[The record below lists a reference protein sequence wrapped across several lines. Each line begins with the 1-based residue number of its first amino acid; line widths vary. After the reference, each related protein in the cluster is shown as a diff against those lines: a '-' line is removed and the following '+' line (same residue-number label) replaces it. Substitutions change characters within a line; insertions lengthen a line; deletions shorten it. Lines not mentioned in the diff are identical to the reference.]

1 MQTGKFEIRMPRQG
15 KYIPRELF
23 DLWSPLLV
31 RPADLKTQWG
41 YMSRSK
47 RRGGKEKRIMKRYQ
61 LFQTKEAAEEFRKG
75 MKEQGFRYVLW
86 ELAKERT
93 HKNSGCVGVLAAN
106 DPKYKYSVEWRV

>member
-1 MQTGKFEIRMPRQG
+1 MEPVACQASRPKNGIHAMGLYVPLQKAGRKGEADHEKVSAVSDKR
-15 KYIPRELF
+15 
-23 DLWSPLLV
+23 SPV
-31 RPADLKTQWG
+31 P
-41 YMSRSK
+41 S
-47 RRGGKEKRIMKRYQ
+47 
-61 LFQTKEAAEEFRKG
+61 FRKG